1 MNNSEF
7 EKPEL
12 LQVED
17 LTLKLLEANRKI
29 KAEEE
34 ERLRIMSDIAHD
46 LRAPVN
52 AIRSTIDYI
61 ISMRKSD
68 NMSEEE
74 LDKMISIMDVRTKGL
89 QNLIQDL
96 YFLLTLEQQSE
107 SVYNY
112 ETVELGALLEEYFYS
127 VEIQESL
134 KARDFQLD
142 VPVDLNC
149 FVNIDVEKIIRV
161 LDNLISNAVKYSN
174 EGDRIVLS
182 ASEMP
187 ESVVFCVKDTGI
199 GIASENIE
207 NIFKHSYQVSKART
221 PNVDTG
227 SGLGLTIVKT
237 IIEHH
242 GGKVW
247 VESKINE
254 GSEFF
259 VKLGRINS
267 IK

>member
-1 MNNSEF
+1 MSNSEF
-7 EKPEL
+7 EKPKL

-29 KAEEE
+29 KTEEE

-46 LRAPVN
+46 LRSPVN
-52 AIRSTIDYI
+52 AIRGTIDYI
-61 ISMRKSD
+61 ISMRESD
-68 NMSEEE
+68 KLSEEE
-74 LDKMISIMDVRTKGL
+74 LDKMIEIMDVRTRGL
-89 QNLIQDL
+89 QNLIRDL

-107 SVYNY
+107 SVYKY
-112 ETVELGALLEEYFYS
+112 EQVELGAMLEEYFYS
-127 VEIQESL
+127 VKMQEFS
-134 KARDFQLD
+134 KSRDFQLN

-149 FVNIDVEKIIRV
+149 IVNIDVEKIIRV
-161 LDNLISNAVKYSN
+161 LDNLISNAVKYSR
-174 EGDRIVLS
+174 EGDKIVLS
-182 ASEMP
+182 ASELND
-187 ESVVFCVKDTGI
+187 SVIFSVKDTGI
-199 GIASENIE
+199 GILPEHID

-237 IIEHH
+237 IIEQH
-242 GGKVW
+242 GGRVW
-247 VESKINE
+247 VESKINV

-259 VKLGRINS
+259 VKLSKINS